1 MALYFIKLA
10 LAIITRMIY
19 MCFKNNKH
27 VKKVLGYLENG
38 TYFGDIITIFI
49 EGYMDIIIGGY
60 FNLNM
65 QLS

>member
-10 LAIITRMIY
+10 LAILTRMIY

-27 VKKVLGYLENG
+27 VKKVLGYLEDG

-49 EGYMDIIIGGY
+49 ESYMDIIIGGY

-65 QLS
+65 